1 MPSSPGSEVGAM
13 PLKNPGMSA
22 KSGSFGLIS
31 LRDGMAS
38 GYSLKLSQLAQPDA
52 KEALSEGAGQLP
64 TAKPIFGFS
73 RGNLRGTGA
82 RVPARGRKPRGAP
95 AAFQDHRREGYRRFV
110 DHPGRLPARI
120 HPQWGQRGH
129 HPRTAGDVL
138 GQLILGPLAVA
149 SRAFWGKQTGALA
162 ACAALVAVQA
172 PPRGRRLMLA
182 LSALGLTWLTA
193 CQAGPTQFEPA
204 PPPLR
209 LVASEPSAG
218 EGTECTTAAPPE
230 CGVPIGSSITLRFD
244 RYLRASTAVRQS
256 ISVYAGTPSSGV
268 GLLRPEYDAVE
279 RVLVYRL
286 TQPLEPGTLYT
297 VELLSANSSAA
308 LGFQAFDGAPLDDG
322 AAPVKFSFFT
332 RRNREFAPVLP
343 LEPISSCDRI

>member
-1 MPSSPGSEVGAM
+1 
-13 PLKNPGMSA
+13 
-22 KSGSFGLIS
+22 
-31 LRDGMAS
+31 
-38 GYSLKLSQLAQPDA
+38 
-52 KEALSEGAGQLP
+52 
-64 TAKPIFGFS
+64 
-73 RGNLRGTGA
+73 
-82 RVPARGRKPRGAP
+82 
-95 AAFQDHRREGYRRFV
+95 
-110 DHPGRLPARI
+110 
-120 HPQWGQRGH
+120 
-129 HPRTAGDVL
+129 
-138 GQLILGPLAVA
+138 
-149 SRAFWGKQTGALA
+149 
-162 ACAALVAVQA
+162 
-172 PPRGRRLMLA
+172 MLA

-230 CGVPIGSSITLRFD
+230 CGVPINSSITLRFD

-256 ISVYAGTPSSGV
+256 ISVYAGSPANGV
-268 GLLRPEYDAVE
+268 GLLRPEYDVVE

-343 LEPISSCDRI
+343 LEPISSCDRILEIFASAGCSASGCHGGAIPSTGLLLDRAESIVQTAVDRAARQTELGAVVGVPLQDPVRFGLQMPIIDPGQPANSYLLYKLFRGEFSHWLGPDDPGRCTSRYSVALGPDCVPPSESELTRLREWFVRGSAMPPPVSGSSDAPGSAGAPNSAPPEVTLFRPELREIQRFIAGGAICQ